1 MQAVVNAA
9 HARARD
15 EEARRKQERPPGEPA
30 SSPSHAPGGPKPPN
44 GVRLPTPRAAFRSRW
59 PDEDA
64 EFDTDELPRL
74 TASGAIASPAEASP
88 TTPSANG
95 APKTDHAA
103 EPAGR
108 DHGLGPARRDHAAR
122 RDRRATRRERGA
134 QAERERAAQAEQ
146 TRQAERERARE
157 AELAAWVA
165 QVQRER
171 AAQAER
177 EQAARA
183 EREQAAQ
190 VVREQVA
197 QAERERAAQADRERA
212 EREQAE
218 REQAERE
225 RAERAARERAA
236 QAERERAVQA
246 EQERATRA
254 GRERIAGAERERAER
269 EQAERARAL
278 RERTE
283 RERAERAERKRAE
296 QAERDRAEQAERER
310 AARARLAP
318 VPDLA
323 EQDDAARPG
332 PTADGAPKTDDAAK
346 RDSNG
351 KPESTADP
359 ADHEPAITR
368 ADVLNRPRRTIPR
381 TSPVRRRRRTAA
393 LIAAAAVIVAAGPVA
408 IALSGHNS
416 PAAPDGSVTGVRNQA
431 AAWVARQVSPDD
443 IVSCDLIMCH
453 ALEAYG
459 VPVGDLLVLNSG
471 HSDLLDSQVIV
482 STAAI
487 RQLFGSRL
495 DSVDAPTMLAAFGT
509 GKVRI
514 DIRVIAPYGG
524 AAYRSALRADVQQ
537 RKNAGTQL
545 AGNSHITVAQAARRQ
560 MISGQVDS
568 QLLMVLTYLATQHP
582 VDILGFSDLGP
593 EASPGVPFRSVYLAE
608 NTGAAVV
615 RSTITFLRIQEPD
628 LRPAREKT
636 TRFDGRLALYIE
648 FAAPTPLS
656 LFNAPAP

>member
-9 HARARD
+9 HAQARD
-15 EEARRKQERPPGEPA
+15 EEARREQAWPPDESA
-30 SSPSHAPGGPKPPN
+30 SSPGHAPGGPRPPN
-44 GVRLPTPRAAFRSRW
+44 GVRLPALRAAFRRRW

-74 TASGAIASPAEASP
+74 TASGAIASPAGASP

-95 APKTDHAA
+95 APKTDRAA

-108 DHGLGPARRDHAAR
+108 DHAAGPARRDHAAR
-122 RDRRATRRERGA
+122 QDRPATRRERAA

-157 AELAAWVA
+157 AELAARVA

-177 EQAARA
+177 E
-183 EREQAAQ
+183 
-190 VVREQVA
+190 
-197 QAERERAAQADRERA
+197 RAAQAD
-212 EREQAE
+212 
-218 REQAERE
+218 
-225 RAERAARERAA
+225 
-236 QAERERAVQA
+236 
-246 EQERATRA
+246 
-254 GRERIAGAERERAER
+254 RERIAGAERERAER

-296 QAERDRAEQAERER
+296 QAERERAEQAERER
-310 AARARLAP
+310 AARAGSAP
-318 VPDLA
+318 VPGLA
-323 EQDDAARPG
+323 EQDDEAR
-332 PTADGAPKTDDAAK
+332 
-346 RDSNG
+346 
-351 KPESTADP
+351 KPESAADP
-359 ADHEPAITR
+359 QDRQPAITR
-368 ADVLNRPRRTIPR
+368 ADVLEYPRRTIPR
-381 TSPVRRRRRTAA
+381 TPPVRRRRRTVA

-443 IVSCDLIMCH
+443 IVSCDLVMCH

-482 STAAI
+482 STAVI

-495 DSVDAPTMLAAFGT
+495 DSVDAPTMLAIFGT
-509 GKVRI
+509 GKARI

-537 RKNAGTQL
+537 RKKAGTQL
-545 AGNSHITVAQAARRQ
+545 AGNSRITVAQAARRQ

-568 QLLMVLTYLATQHP
+568 QLLMVLTYLASQHP

-593 EASPGVPFRSVYLAE
+593 QASPGVPFRSVYLAE

-615 RSTITFLRIQEPD
+615 RSTITFLRVQEPD
-628 LRPAREKT
+628 LRPAREQT

-656 LFNAPAP
+656 LFNAPVP